1 MALVYKADP
10 ARGAEWKALLA
21 AKSPDLAFHLWPE
34 MGDTTAVRYL
44 ATWIPPDDIMG
55 LFPNLELVMSIG
67 AGVDQF
73 DLSKLPGHLPLVRML
88 EPGIVDGMVEY
99 VTLGALALHRHL
111 LDYAVAK
118 AEQRWQTIRLVP
130 AAKRR
135 IGVLGCGQLGQA
147 VCRRLAAFG
156 FAIAAWSRSPRE
168 VDGVTV
174 FTGRAT
180 LPAFLARTDILVCLL
195 PLTKETDGI
204 LDAQV
209 LGHLPRGAGLINTG
223 RGRHLIQD
231 DLRAALD
238 SGQLSGAVLD
248 VADPEPLPSGHWL
261 WSHPRVIL
269 TPHVA
274 SMTQPETAVDFV
286 LETIARHR
294 QGLPLRGLVD
304 RKRGY

>member
-21 AKSPDLAFHLWPE
+21 VKAPDLAVHVWPE
-34 MGDTTAVRYL
+34 TGDAANVRYL
-44 ATWIPPDDIMG
+44 AAWVPPDDIMG
-55 LFPNLELVMSIG
+55 RFPNLELVISTG

-73 DLSKLPGHLPLVRML
+73 DLSKLPDHLPLVRML
-88 EPGIVDGMVEY
+88 DPGIVDGMVEY
-99 VTLGALALHRHL
+99 VTLGVLSLHRHL
-111 LDYAVAK
+111 PDYAIAK
-118 AEQRWQTIRLVP
+118 AEQRWAPIRLV
-130 AAKRR
+130 AATQRR

-156 FAIAAWSRSPRE
+156 FSLAAWSRSPRE

-174 FTGRAT
+174 YMGKAS

-195 PLTKETDGI
+195 PLTDETAGI
-204 LDAQV
+204 LDARMFGQ
-209 LGHLPRGAGLINTG
+209 LPKGAGLVNAG
-223 RGRHLIQD
+223 RGRHLVQD
-231 DLRAALD
+231 DLRTALD

-248 VADPEPLPSGHWL
+248 VTEPEPLPRGHWL

-274 SMTQPETAVDFV
+274 SMTQPETAVEFV

-304 RKRGY
+304 RTRGY

>member
-10 ARGAEWKALLA
+10 ARGAEWQALLA
-21 AKSPDLAFHLWPE
+21 AKAPELAFHVWPE
-34 MGDTTAVRYL
+34 TGDAAAVRYL
-44 ATWIPPDDIMG
+44 ATWVPPDDIMQR
-55 LFPNLELVMSIG
+55 FPNLELVISTG

-73 DLSKLPGHLPLVRML
+73 DLSTLPKRLPLVRML
-88 EPGIVDGMVEY
+88 DPGIVDGMVEY
-99 VTLGALALHRHL
+99 VTLGVLALHRHL
-111 LDYAVAK
+111 PDYAIAK
-118 AEQRWQTIRLVP
+118 AEQRWVPIRLVP

-135 IGVLGCGQLGQA
+135 IGVLGCGQLGEA

-156 FAIAAWSRSPRE
+156 FAIAAWNRSPRE
-168 VDGVTV
+168 VDGVDV
-174 FTGRAT
+174 FSSAAQ

-195 PLTKETDGI
+195 PLTTETQGI
-204 LDAQV
+204 LDARL
-209 LGHLPRGAGLINTG
+209 LGQLPKGAGLVNAG
-223 RGRHLIQD
+223 RGGHLVQD
-231 DLRAALD
+231 DLRFALD

-248 VADPEPLPSGHWL
+248 VTDPEPLPSGHWL

-274 SMTQPETAVDFV
+274 SMTQPDTAVAFV

-304 RKRGY
+304 RTRGY